1 MLLSFVHFPRTQELQ
16 MTSMLSA
23 KWWAL
28 SLRGAIY
35 VAFGLVA
42 LLWPDLT
49 FGVFLFLFGVFAIAD
64 GAVSVLGAVRTG
76 RAGSPWMGLLFEGLI
91 SAATGVL
98 VLVWPEM
105 SGLILLYVIGAWAV
119 LTGVLEISAAV
130 RLRREIDGEWIL
142 VVNGLLSIGFGIL
155 VYLWPAGGI
164 LAVVWLV
171 GLYAIVFG
179 VLLLLL
185 SLVLRRYAAAASAA
199 EVTAER

>member
-1 MLLSFVHFPRTQELQ
+1 
-16 MTSMLSA
+16 MTSMLSTR
-23 KWWAL
+23 WWAL
-28 SLRGAIY
+28 SLRGTVY

-64 GAVSVLGAVRTG
+64 GALSVLGAARTG

-105 SGLILLYVIGAWAV
+105 SGLVLLYVIGAWAV

-130 RLRREIDGEWIL
+130 RLRREIEGEWIL

-185 SLVLRRYAAAASAA
+185 SLVLRRYAAAASAG
-199 EVTAER
+199 EVVGER